1 MPLASLQ
8 FMQSHFDRLDTS
20 RPIIALHVGN
30 FLGVSLAYLVHTS
43 ADCIPTAAW
52 CRSTQTLL
60 IAESREPWKQS

>member
-30 FLGVSLAYLVHTS
+30 FLGVSLAYLVHTLRRLHPDS
-43 ADCIPTAAW
+43 RVVSID
-52 CRSTQTLL
+52 QTLL